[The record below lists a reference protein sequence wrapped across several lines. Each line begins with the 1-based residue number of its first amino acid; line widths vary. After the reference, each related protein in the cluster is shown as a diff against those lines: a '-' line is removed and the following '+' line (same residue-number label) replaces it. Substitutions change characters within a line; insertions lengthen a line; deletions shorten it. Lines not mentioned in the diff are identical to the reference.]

1 MENKILTIMKEVLD
15 DPNVNSHTTSE
26 TCENWDSMHHLM
38 LMSELEEAFGM
49 EFDPEQMAQMK
60 DFASIKAMIER
71 GWPFLYSHAL
81 NCV

>member
-38 LMSELEEAFGM
+38 LMSELEEAFGI
-49 EFDPEQMAQMK
+49 EMK

-71 GWPFLYSHAL
+71 
-81 NCV
+81 